1 MNHQMLTKRIY
12 FTISCIMLLVLFLF
26 QGSSLVRQ
34 KYNRYDENIYA
45 NETAP
50 FDAGTQFTVQTD
62 SAAVLS
68 DSHAFVV
75 FIGDTDSAS
84 GTTIRQWCTY
94 TKRNL
99 LTYRQISDYR
109 TYREKLPDAVLL
121 DAAFVDCNSDLSLLT
136 TLTSYGISIVWCSLP
151 DFNTIENNSVLMDFL
166 GIANAV
172 SPSLTVSGYKLYS
185 GFLLGGESWY
195 IANNEGEEKYQ
206 DFSLDMPWYIPGNAT
221 KTYMAA
227 ELDSSVYGTIKTQD
241 RPAVFWRKSLEN
253 AYIFCVNGDY
263 LSDTGG
269 FGILNAILYELK
281 DYAVTPVVNAQTVSI
296 INYPVLAFEQEDAMD
311 ASYSRNTASVLENVI
326 WPDISTLSEYL
337 NSRFTF
343 LFTPQ
348 FYYQDEHEP
357 VSQELEYFFRLLHE
371 KQFEAGLSSTR
382 DTDTSIREKLQ
393 KDTSVYRTFLQHYRF
408 LSIYA
413 KESEISEVLNG
424 SAELT
429 NTLQTI
435 VTEKSSNDGNGLFAY
450 VGNDVL
456 QMKLLS
462 DGTAYSYKNDF
473 IQKSLNTALAYS
485 SIGVDCTEIC
495 NPKEDDENVLW
506 DKFYQKTATALAA
519 YLPPKSVYQSCTVTQ
534 AASRIR
540 AFLAVDYSSMRTG
553 NTITL
558 QIKNRSEDTF
568 FMLRL
573 HNEEIEDIDGADAEK
588 IEDGAYLITP
598 ERDTVTISL
607 KK

>member
-121 DAAFVDCNSDLSLLT
+121 DADFVDCNSDLSLLT

-151 DFNTIENNSVLMDFL
+151 DFNTIENNRVLMDFL

-195 IANNEGEEKYQ
+195 IANNEDEEKYQ

-227 ELDSSVYGTIKTQD
+227 ELDSSVYGTIKTED

-311 ASYSRNTASVLENVI
+311 ADYSRNTASVLENVI
-326 WPDISTLSEYL
+326 
-337 NSRFTF
+337 
-343 LFTPQ
+343 
-348 FYYQDEHEP
+348 
-357 VSQELEYFFRLLHE
+357 
-371 KQFEAGLSSTR
+371 
-382 DTDTSIREKLQ
+382 
-393 KDTSVYRTFLQHYRF
+393 
-408 LSIYA
+408 
-413 KESEISEVLNG
+413 
-424 SAELT
+424 
-429 NTLQTI
+429 
-435 VTEKSSNDGNGLFAY
+435 
-450 VGNDVL
+450 
-456 QMKLLS
+456 
-462 DGTAYSYKNDF
+462 
-473 IQKSLNTALAYS
+473 
-485 SIGVDCTEIC
+485 
-495 NPKEDDENVLW
+495 
-506 DKFYQKTATALAA
+506 
-519 YLPPKSVYQSCTVTQ
+519 
-534 AASRIR
+534 
-540 AFLAVDYSSMRTG
+540 
-553 NTITL
+553 
-558 QIKNRSEDTF
+558 
-568 FMLRL
+568 
-573 HNEEIEDIDGADAEK
+573 
-588 IEDGAYLITP
+588 
-598 ERDTVTISL
+598 
-607 KK
+607 